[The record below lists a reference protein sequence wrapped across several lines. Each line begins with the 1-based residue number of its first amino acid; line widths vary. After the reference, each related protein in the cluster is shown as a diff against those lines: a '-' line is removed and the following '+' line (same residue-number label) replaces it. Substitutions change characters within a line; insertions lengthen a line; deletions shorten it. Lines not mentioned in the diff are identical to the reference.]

1 MEELKKLVK
10 VLGYTTSPNDNE
22 SLTACRMANGIMAS
36 MNMTWEQLISEKT
49 IVIHEIAG
57 YAADAKQAPKDA
69 KDIEAMLKTCLS
81 NVTSSS
87 GRKFIQSLADWYLKK
102 GFLTTKQK
110 EALQRWYDNV

>member
-1 MEELKKLVK
+1 MEELIKLMK

-22 SLTACRMANGIMAS
+22 ALNACRMANGIMAS

-57 YAADAKQAPKDA
+57 SATDAKQAPKDE
-69 KDIEAMLKTCLS
+69 KNIELMLKTCLS
-81 NVTSSS
+81 NVQSSS
-87 GRKFIQSLADWYLKK
+87 GRKFTQSLADWYSKK